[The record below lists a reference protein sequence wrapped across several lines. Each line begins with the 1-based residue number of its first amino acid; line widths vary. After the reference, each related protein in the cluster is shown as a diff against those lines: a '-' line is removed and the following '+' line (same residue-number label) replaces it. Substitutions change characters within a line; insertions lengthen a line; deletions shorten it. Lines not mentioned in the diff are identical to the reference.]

1 MSQPE
6 IYQSLLVS
14 LRFANVAFMCRSVD
28 QEYNIQLVSEVFT
41 NLDYFV
47 GDQKFQKVHKT

>member
-1 MSQPE
+1 MSQPKN
-6 IYQSLLVS
+6 YLSLLVS
-14 LRFANVAFMCRSVD
+14 LRVANVAFICRSVD

-47 GDQKFQKVHKT
+47 GDQKLQKVHKT

>member
-1 MSQPE
+1 MSQSE
-6 IYQSLLVS
+6 NYLSLLVS
-14 LRFANVAFMCRSVD
+14 LRVANVAFMCRSVD

-47 GDQKFQKVHKT
+47 EFQKVHKT

>member
-6 IYQSLLVS
+6 NHLSLLVS
-14 LRFANVAFMCRSVD
+14 LRVGNVAFMCRSLD
-28 QEYNIQLVSEVFT
+28 QEYNIQLVSEVYT